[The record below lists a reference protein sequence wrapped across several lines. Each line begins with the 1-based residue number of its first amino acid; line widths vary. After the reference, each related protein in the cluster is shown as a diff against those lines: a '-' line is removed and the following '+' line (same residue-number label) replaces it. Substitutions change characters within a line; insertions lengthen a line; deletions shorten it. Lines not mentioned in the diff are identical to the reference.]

1 MNPKFSLDQA
11 NPIRTY
17 PAWCSEFEFGTFITA
32 LALPFVA
39 VKPTMAEV
47 PLLLGVGLCGAA
59 AQWLLTVAFKNAQAA
74 IVTVFNYS
82 TNIWATLFGW
92 LIWNEF
98 PLPTVIAGGAMVIA
112 SNIVVIWRESRVR
125 KFSGARF
132 RAKL

>member
-1 MNPKFSLDQA
+1 MLRYLGRYESPETVTFYFF
-11 NPIRTY
+11 II
-17 PAWCSEFEFGTFITA
+17 GTFLTA

-39 VKPTMAEV
+39 VRPTMAEV
-47 PLLLGVGLCGAA
+47 LLLLGVGLCGAA

-82 TNIWATLFGW
+82 TIIWATLFGW

-98 PLPTVIAGGAMVIA
+98 PLPTVLAGGAVVIA
-112 SNIVVIWRESRVR
+112 SNIVMIWRESRVR
-125 KFSGARF
+125 KFSGARI